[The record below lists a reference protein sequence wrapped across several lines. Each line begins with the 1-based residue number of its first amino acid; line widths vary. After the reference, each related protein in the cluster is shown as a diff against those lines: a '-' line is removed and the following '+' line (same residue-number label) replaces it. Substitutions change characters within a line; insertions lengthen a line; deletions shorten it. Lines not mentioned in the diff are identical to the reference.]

1 MKNKKKISDTVAW
14 IAIILGLIAIVLI
27 ILKVLGAI

>member
-1 MKNKKKISDTVAW
+1 MAKKQEISTIVAW
-14 IAIILGLIAIVLI
+14 VAMVLGIIAITLI